1 MSVDPWMGQP
11 VPFYPNLSLTR
22 SMPSASLRPLQAW
35 TMAIA
40 HARTRPALGQSE
52 SAGSDSPEAI
62 LDSFNQAWRRYW
74 EAYIELQDQLYE
86 TLRAAREVQWL
97 VATDQ
102 GKLSEVNRLQREL
115 FASVPRPLDYVP
127 LSQVSLDLD
136 SKPSKIGELDA
147 ALSSEEEACR
157 KLNAE
162 IEVLKTRTQAIR
174 EALQALGRR

>member
-1 MSVDPWMGQP
+1 MGNVTAQAKTRPVMGQP
-11 VPFYPNLSLTR
+11 
-22 SMPSASLRPLQAW
+22 
-35 TMAIA
+35 
-40 HARTRPALGQSE
+40 E

-62 LDSFNQAWRRYW
+62 LDSSNQAWRRYW

-102 GKLSEVNRLQREL
+102 GKVSEVNRLQREL

-127 LSQVSLDLD
+127 LSQISLDLD
-136 SKPSKIGELDA
+136 SAPSKIGELDA

-162 IEVLKTRTQAIR
+162 IGSSQDTDPGHEGGPTGPWAAMTRKGWLRRMIR
-174 EALQALGRR
+174 MP

>member
-1 MSVDPWMGQP
+1 MIHDARHFGTLKAWAMAIAQAKTRPVMGQP
-11 VPFYPNLSLTR
+11 EN
-22 SMPSASLRPLQAW
+22 
-35 TMAIA
+35 
-40 HARTRPALGQSE
+40 
-52 SAGSDSPEAI
+52 AGSDSPEAI

-102 GKLSEVNRLQREL
+102 GKVSEVNRLQREL

-136 SKPSKIGELDA
+136 SAPSKIGELDA

-157 KLNAE
+157 KMNAE
-162 IEVLKTRTQAIR
+162 IGVLKTRTQAMK